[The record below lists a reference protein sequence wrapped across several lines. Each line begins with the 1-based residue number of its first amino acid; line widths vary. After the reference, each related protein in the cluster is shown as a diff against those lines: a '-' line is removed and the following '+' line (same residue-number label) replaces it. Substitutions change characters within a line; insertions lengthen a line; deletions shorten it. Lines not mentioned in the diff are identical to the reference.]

1 MAHKKKLREERTLS
15 KDDIVIAGYAETPVK
30 FKSGRSAYDYAGEAF
45 AGLLEATGIEK
56 PIVDGLSVTVPLS
69 ECANP
74 FFAVYMAE
82 ALGLSPNWLN
92 YGGIGGCSATGGVAR
107 AAAAIRDGQCE
118 VAVVLSA
125 DTPSTNWA
133 ANYGAWRGEFQDP
146 LGIMGPPAAFGLLMS
161 RYEHQY
167 GLNYEALAKI
177 AITQRDGALLN
188 DNAYEK
194 LKKPLSVDDYMN
206 SRMIADP
213 LRLLDCVMFC
223 DGGNAFLVTSEG
235 KARELGLQKMV
246 RPTAYA
252 EVTNFKGDDP
262 TADITETGFSQLAP
276 KVFAKSGLGPGDIGS
291 FHPYDDFTIA
301 VMMQLEDFGFCPK
314 GQGSAYVMATD
325 LSHKGQLPVN
335 TGGGQLSAGQPGLAS
350 GGLNLAEAV
359 RQMFGEAGARQVA
372 NTQTALV
379 TGIGV
384 IPYARN
390 WGASAAMILEA

>member
-1 MAHKKKLREERTLS
+1 LS
-15 KDDIVIAGYAETPVK
+15 KDSVVIAGYSETPVA
-30 FKSGRSAYDYAGEAF
+30 FKSGRSAYDFAGEAF
-45 AGLLEATGIEK
+45 AGLLEATGMAK
-56 PIVDGLSVTVPLS
+56 AMVDGLSVTVPLS

-82 ALGLSPNWLN
+82 ALGLSPSWLN

-107 AAAAIRDGQCE
+107 AASAIRDGQCE

-125 DTPSTNWA
+125 DAPSTNWA

-146 LGIMGPPAAFGLLMS
+146 VGIMGPPAAFGLLMS

-177 AITQRDGALLN
+177 AITQREGALLN
-188 DNAYEK
+188 GNAYAK
-194 LKKPLSVDDYMN
+194 LQKPLSVDDYMN

-223 DGGNAFLVTSEG
+223 DGGNAFLVTTEG
-235 KARELGLQKMV
+235 KAKELGLEKMV

-276 KVFAKSGLGPGDIGS
+276 KVFGKSGLTPGDIGS

-301 VMMQLEDFGFCPK
+301 VMMQLEDFGFCAK
-314 GQGSAYVMATD
+314 GQGSDYVMATD
-325 LSHKGQLPVN
+325 LSYQGELPVN

-372 NTQTALV
+372 NTKTALV

>member
-1 MAHKKKLREERTLS
+1 MSEET
-15 KDDIVIAGYAETPVK
+15 IVIAGYSETLVEYK
-30 FKSGRSAYDYAGEAF
+30 RGRSAYDFAGEAF
-45 AGLLEATGIEK
+45 AGLLASTGVEK
-56 PIVDGLSVTVPLS
+56 SMVDGLSVTVPLS

-74 FFAVYMAE
+74 FFAVYMTE
-82 ALGLSPNWLN
+82 ALGLSPTWLN
-92 YGGIGGCSATGGVAR
+92 YGGMGGCSATGGVAR
-107 AAAAIRDGQCE
+107 AMTAIREGMCE

-125 DTPSTNWA
+125 DAPSTNWA
-133 ANYGAWRGEFQDP
+133 ANYGAFRGEFQDP
-146 LGIMGPPAAFGLLMS
+146 VGVLGPPATFGLLMS

-177 AITQRDGALLN
+177 SIAQREGALVN
-188 DNAYEK
+188 DNAFVK
-194 LKKPLSVDDYMN
+194 LKKPLTVEDYMN

-223 DGGNAFLVTSEG
+223 DGGNAFLVTSAA
-235 KARELGLQKMV
+235 KAKALGMEKTV

-252 EVTNFKGDDP
+252 EITNFKGADP
-262 TADITETGFSQLAP
+262 VADITETGFSVLAP
-276 KVFAKSGLGPGDIGS
+276 KVFGASGLQAQDINS

-314 GQGSAYVMATD
+314 GQGSDYVMATD
-325 LSHKGQLPVN
+325 LGRDGDLPLN

-359 RQMFGEAGARQVA
+359 RQMFGEGGARQIA
-372 NTQTALV
+372 KTQNALV

-390 WGASAAMILEA
+390 WGTSTAMILEAS